1 MFIDFAALA
10 VCPSLSHR
18 KAFFG
23 IVIIVIKAFISF
35 SLGQLQKK
43 SGISL
48 PGPFDLLALNF
59 APVELLM

>member
-43 SGISL
+43 VVYLSL
-48 PGPFDLLALNF
+48 AHLIY
-59 APVELLM
+59 

>member
-35 SLGQLQKK
+35 SLEQLQK
-43 SGISL
+43 
-48 PGPFDLLALNF
+48 
-59 APVELLM
+59 